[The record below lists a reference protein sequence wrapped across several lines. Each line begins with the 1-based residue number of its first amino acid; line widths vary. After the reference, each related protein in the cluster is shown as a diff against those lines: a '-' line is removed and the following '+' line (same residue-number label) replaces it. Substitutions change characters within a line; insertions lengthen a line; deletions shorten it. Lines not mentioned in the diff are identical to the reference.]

1 VAITYHPQTLSFRNN
16 LAAAYQ
22 GEGDVQTAIPLFEQV
37 LADRQRVLD
46 ADDPDTLISRNS
58 IATYLRQ
65 LWPVGGVSW
74 APTTRAPWPR
84 LATLPLT
91 WSV

>member
-16 LAAAYQ
+16 LAAAYR

-65 LWPVGGVSW
+65 LGEVQ
-74 APTTRAPWPR
+74 AARELDEDT
-84 LATLPLT
+84 LAR
-91 WSV
+91 